1 MSHVIDRETLLENIR
16 AARDEKLKLSDID
29 MLRAIETAS
38 SWSAFNT
45 AKTDWVTYRQA
56 LRDYPSTVPD
66 PFADDLSDV
75 PAIPMAPDEAAVSTT
90 TPSSI
95 EE

>member
-1 MSHVIDRETLLENIR
+1 LLVNIR
-16 AARDEKLKLSDID
+16 AARDEKLRLSDID
-29 MLRAIETAS
+29 MLRAIEGSS

-66 PFADDLSDV
+66 PYADDLSDV
-75 PAIPMAPDEAAVSTT
+75 PAIPMAPNEPD
-90 TPSSI
+90 PSI
-95 EE
+95 VNPDNLPEEE

>member
-1 MSHVIDRETLLENIR
+1 MSHVIDRETLLLNVR
-16 AARDEKLKLSDID
+16 AARDEKLRLSDID

-66 PFADDLSDV
+66 TYKDDLSDV
-75 PAIPMAPDEAAVSTT
+75 PAIPMAPNEAAVSTE
-90 TPSSI
+90 TPSAI
-95 EE
+95 